1 MKTGII
7 KTVKTNRYTQIHND
21 VVQKKLKK
29 LNSIGVLTY
38 LLSLPEEWTIRK
50 TDLQKR
56 FGKAAVNQAFEELE
70 EMGFLASFQF
80 RNGNRNDYAYAV
92 SDIEFDMSA
101 ILDMAKE
108 AGLPLMSVKCKFPEI
123 NEMLKVN
130 ETLQHVDTPNN
141 FQEPNLSSSTS
152 AAQFEQLNLSNSKT
166 ALTKETMFKE
176 FSSKEFSSSSSEVKV
191 IDEVKI
197 DKELKEQFPAVPF
210 EEVKALML
218 ADETLVIN
226 TERQYKALLK
236 YRLSN
241 YKPKK
246 AVKPFRKNK
255 QQQGGY
261 KEVVPDWFERR
272 NEAKPI
278 PKEEEEIDFEAEH
291 AKILAKLGI
300 DAV

>member
-21 VVQKKLKK
+21 VVQQKLKK

-70 EMGFLASFQF
+70 QLGFLVSFQF

-92 SDIEFDMSA
+92 SDIEFEIDA
-101 ILDMAKE
+101 ILDMARE
-108 AGLPLMSVKCKFPEI
+108 ASLPIMSIKCKYADI
-123 NEMLKVN
+123 NHAFNVN
-130 ETLQHVDTPNN
+130 KTSQSVDTPNN
-141 FQEPNLSSSTS
+141 YEESNLSSSTS
-152 AAQFEQLNLSNSKT
+152 AAHFEQLNLSNSKT
-166 ALTKETMFKE
+166 ALTKETMFKKG
-176 FSSKEFSSSSSEVKV
+176 SPKKTVSSSSQEKA

-255 QQQGGY
+255 QQQGNY
-261 KEVVPDWFERR
+261 KEVVPEWFHKRDEP
-272 NEAKPI
+272 KPV
-278 PKEEEEIDFEAEH
+278 EEGIDFEAEA
-291 AKILAKLGI
+291 AKIMAKLGYTT
-300 DAV
+300 A